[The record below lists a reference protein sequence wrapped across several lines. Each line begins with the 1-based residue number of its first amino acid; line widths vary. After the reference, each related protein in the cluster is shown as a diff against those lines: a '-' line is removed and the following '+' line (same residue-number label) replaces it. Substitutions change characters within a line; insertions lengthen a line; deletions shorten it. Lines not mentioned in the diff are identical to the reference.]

1 MNYSK
6 AAKRLKV
13 QIGDTEKTLKGRPA
27 WLLEKLVA
35 AGHAGIS
42 TIDLPPGVRTS
53 HYVLQLRRAMIPVET
68 RFENHAGEFA
78 GRHARYTLSAPVQIL
93 EAA

>member
-1 MNYSK
+1 MNHSK
-6 AAKRLKV
+6 SAKHLKV
-13 QIGDTEKTLKGRPA
+13 IIGDIEKTVKGRPA

-35 AGHAGIS
+35 AGKSGVS
-42 TIDLPPGVRTS
+42 TIDLPAGVRTS

-68 RFENHAGEFA
+68 RFEKHAGEFA
-78 GRHARYTLSAPVQIL
+78 GRHARYTLSAPVQIM